1 MSNGDT
7 VSIGRDYKFK
17 LVSNPSSGS
26 YFSSW
31 SGCGSVNSDN
41 ECILEKN
48 PYPGADKTVTATFN
62 DSTGGTGGGGSSVK
76 AYISARDTVVT
87 DGNST
92 VVNWTSDNADSC
104 TQVDSGLG
112 SGSYKD
118 SGWLTAGNTTSGS
131 YTTAN
136 FTTRGGSRTYK
147 ATCKNGSQEADAEVT
162 VSVGSGYTG
171 SPSVNIW

>member
-7 VSIGRDYKFK
+7 AGIGRDYKFK

-136 FTTRGGSRTYK
+136 FTT
-147 ATCKNGSQEADAEVT
+147 
-162 VSVGSGYTG
+162 
-171 SPSVNIW
+171 